1 MTSLLDFLQGVS
13 NGVAANV
20 SAPVDGIAWLL
31 RKTGLPIDTPVG
43 GSDWM
48 RAKGLTAEPQNQM
61 AGLLGEAAG
70 GVAPMLAAAK
80 FNNIIQGLLGAE
92 NAGSRAIN
100 NVANNLQSYRQT
112 GKMDTLA
119 SHFVGKEPIP
129 QPQRPFNV
137 DYPQA
142 IGSSPG
148 SRLTTSI
155 DGSPLSPTAAIAGRS
170 TVGGAD
176 QAIGNA
182 GIRGASE
189 NIGAPWNFVPQRLLP
204 KNTVGT
210 LNPATREVNV
220 LETLTGYGQARTG
233 GHEFSHLID
242 DISGKI
248 PTKGIESPLS
258 QMFSELNTQGYVSKW
273 QKGATPELYGYK
285 GADVGREKMAEAI
298 YAYLRD
304 PNYIKSKFPDVAKRI
319 REYVNTNPNLK
330 DVIQFNSAGGLAA
343 GGLLGNEYS
352 KGNIP

>member
-1 MTSLLDFLQGVS
+1 
-13 NGVAANV
+13 
-20 SAPVDGIAWLL
+20 
-31 RKTGLPIDTPVG
+31 
-43 GSDWM
+43 
-48 RAKGLTAEPQNQM
+48 
-61 AGLLGEAAG
+61 
-70 GVAPMLAAAK
+70 
-80 FNNIIQGLLGAE
+80 
-92 NAGSRAIN
+92 
-100 NVANNLQSYRQT
+100 
-112 GKMDTLA
+112 MDTLA
-119 SHFVGKEPIP
+119 SKFVGKEPIP

-142 IGSSPG
+142 TGSSPG

-176 QAIGNA
+176 QAIGHE
-182 GIRGASE
+182 GLRSASE
-189 NIGAPWNFVPQRLLP
+189 NLGSPWNFVPQRALP

-210 LNPATREVNV
+210 LNPATGEVNV

-242 DISGKI
+242 ELSGKI
-248 PTKGIESPLS
+248 PTKGLESPLS

-304 PNYIKSKFPDVAKRI
+304 PNYIKSKFPEVAKRI

-343 GGLLGNEYS
+343 GWPLVMVALAPRREVLR
-352 KGNIP
+352 IPAIVTADSG